1 MAGKKITCPVLVLS
15 GDQYLSTGE
24 NQAVDIWKRW
34 ATDVHGSVIQSGHFV
49 AEEKP
54 QDVLAALVPFLKK

>member
-1 MAGKKITCPVLVLS
+1 VLVLS

-34 ATDVHGSVIQSGHFV
+34 ATDVRGSVIRSGHFI
-49 AEEKP
+49 AEERP
-54 QDVLAALVPFLKK
+54 LEVLAALVPLLKE

>member
-1 MAGKKITCPVLVLS
+1 VLVLS

-24 NQAVDIWKRW
+24 NKAVDIWKRW
-34 ATDVHGSVIQSGHFV
+34 ATDVRGRVIQSGHFV

-54 QDVLAALVPFLKK
+54 REVLAALVPFLRGPA

>member
-1 MAGKKITCPVLVLS
+1 MLVLS

-24 NQAVDIWKRW
+24 NQAVDIWQRW
-34 ATDVHGSVIQSGHFV
+34 ANDVRGSVIQSGHFV

-54 QDVLAALVPFLKK
+54 QEVLAALVPFLQK